1 MKKTYLAPKTTV
13 VTVEPVQMIAASKVE
28 MYGTNADAAAMGRQG
43 RGNES
48 WDEE

>member
-1 MKKTYLAPKTTV
+1 MKKTYLTPKTTV
-13 VTVEPVQMIAASKVE
+13 VTVEPVQMIAASVK
-28 MYGTNADAAAMGRQG
+28 MYGTDANDAAMSRQG